1 VDKKLTK
8 TIASASLGLALV
20 IGGTVAPA
28 SASPEVWYKITG
40 YSQSDCMRMQGYYHN
55 LGAQIVSV
63 CHYRSYDHKWA
74 FSYYWK

>member
-1 VDKKLTK
+1 
-8 TIASASLGLALV
+8 
-20 IGGTVAPA
+20 
-28 SASPEVWYKITG
+28 
-40 YSQSDCMRMQGYYHN
+40 MRMQGYYHN